1 MSWIHK
7 QYNNFSKS
15 KFKKKAKGIDNTNAK
30 IGKQINWLILQN
42 DEIDKI
48 KEDFFDVRLKLNP
61 LVCKILLIFN
71 FVLIIIS
78 MIGFKLLQTDSFFEL
93 LTSSFMALVLSIVYY
108 VFNKT
113 YYKEYETKNDEISKS
128 DKFTVLF
135 IIDILMFGSLFW
147 IYS

>member
-7 QYNNFSKS
+7 QFNNFSKA
-15 KFKKKAKGIDNTNAK
+15 KFKNKATAIDNSNAK
-30 IGKQINWLILQN
+30 IGKQINWLIFQN

-48 KEDFFDVRLKLNP
+48 KEDFFNVRLKLNP